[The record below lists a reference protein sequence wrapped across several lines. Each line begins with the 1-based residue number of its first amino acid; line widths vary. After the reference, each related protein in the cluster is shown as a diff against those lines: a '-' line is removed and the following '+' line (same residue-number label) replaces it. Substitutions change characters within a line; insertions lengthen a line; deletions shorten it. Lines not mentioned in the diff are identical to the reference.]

1 MTRHNREAEPSR
13 EGKND
18 MGIAVKQRLA
28 FLPLL
33 AILAACPGDKKKTT
47 QLPVDTMKPES
58 TTKVATADTNPVDL
72 GKYKPDLPKAAPD
85 TFHPQ
90 KLTPSGGDVGSTSHS
105 SFADAPAPLLD
116 AVQREQSATRFCYTE
131 FGQKADPTLRGNVA
145 MVVTIANSGI
155 TDAHVG
161 DAKWSGSAGKAVDR
175 CLDQKAKQ
183 AWNVA
188 PGAVKPGHYVVQLSF
203 SGER

>member
-1 MTRHNREAEPSR
+1 MAMRENFLER
-13 EGKND
+13 VQTD
-18 MGIAVKQRLA
+18 MQIVLKRLA
-28 FLPLL
+28 LLPLL
-33 AILAACPGDKKKTT
+33 AIALGCPGDKKKDVA
-47 QLPVDTMKPES
+47 QIPVDTAKPD
-58 TTKVATADTNPVDL
+58 TTKLAVNDTATDLRNVKTN
-72 GKYKPDLPKAAPD
+72 LPTPAPD
-85 TFHPQ
+85 TFHEQ
-90 KLTPSGGDVGSTSHS
+90 KLRPSGGDVGGTSRS
-105 SFADAPAPLLD
+105 SFPDAPTPLVD

-145 MVVTIANSGI
+145 MVVTIGNAGV

-161 DAKWSGSAGKAVDR
+161 DAKWSGNAGRAVNR

-188 PGAVKPGHYVVQLSF
+188 PGAVKPGRYIVQLSF

>member
-1 MTRHNREAEPSR
+1 
-13 EGKND
+13 

-28 FLPLL
+28 LLPLL
-33 AILAACPGDKKKTT
+33 VFLAACPGDKKKTT
-47 QLPVDTMKPES
+47 QLPVDTMKPDS
-58 TTKVATADTNPVDL
+58 TKVATTTDTAPTDL
-72 GKYKPDLPKAAPD
+72 GAYKTNLPKAAPD

-90 KLTPSGGDVGSTSHS
+90 KLTPSGGDVGSGSRTA
-105 SFADAPAPLLD
+105 FADAPAPLLD
-116 AVQREQSATRFCYTE
+116 AVQREESATRFCYTE